1 MEDTYKWGLRKPT
14 TGNEAHQERPEL
26 FHLSFNDKLEGLWRP
41 KLPDGSELPSG
52 QYAEPNTPRISFSP
66 TIEGCFR
73 AIYPNISHLFE
84 VKKYPYLVFRVY
96 RPILTDKIH
105 LVTPDEL
112 TKEKQVWDAHVTR
125 EYHTEQA
132 VKMVKVGKVMV
143 KSPKNKSF
151 LKTHPFGDK
160 QLPPKN
166 VGPKHIEWE
175 WVERKETG
183 LETHVPAWSEW

>member
-1 MEDTYKWGLRKPT
+1 M
-14 TGNEAHQERPEL
+14 
-26 FHLSFNDKLEGLWRP
+26 
-41 KLPDGSELPSG
+41 
-52 QYAEPNTPRISFSP
+52 
-66 TIEGCFR
+66 
-73 AIYPNISHLFE
+73 
-84 VKKYPYLVFRVY
+84 
-96 RPILTDKIH
+96 TDKIH

-143 KSPKNKSF
+143 KRPKNESF

-166 VGPKHIEWE
+166 VGPKHIRWE
-175 WVERKETG
+175 WKGVKKQDLKPTARSGQGEYHFIVVAYADNEEELLQNWTEACNIDVEEVERYEFSKRFPKPDWFKEG
-183 LETHVPAWSEW
+183 NE